1 MTQYRRNYRR
11 RQDGGSAS
19 PRPADIY
26 QQVTDR
32 IIAGLE
38 AGTVPWRKPWRT
50 AGGMPRSMST
60 GRRYQ
65 GVNVM
70 LLAMTAADR
79 GYTSSWWGTRRQ
91 VNEQGGW
98 IRKGQNRENGKGA
111 TYVSVWRDYVPQDAD
126 ADDGA
131 EDDPD
136 APGARKRVVARMV
149 PVFNADQCQDLP
161 ERFYPKPGAPV
172 GALAGPEA
180 VLAAY
185 EATPGAAPVFYD
197 VHGEAH
203 YDLVAD
209 QIHMPKRDEHTSA
222 GRYYSTQFH
231 ERVHSTGH
239 ASRLARETV
248 GHGHKFGSPG
258 YGREE
263 LVAELGAAFLCAETG
278 TETGDTAEQSAAYLA
293 DWLATIREDRKL
305 VVQSAS
311 AAQKAADLIVEPSR
325 QAQRAE
331 DRGGELDDPDPDGEP
346 DPGIEAA

>member
-1 MTQYRRNYRR
+1 MPGLILATIRPGCRATMEPAPSMTQYRRNYQR

-26 QQVTDR
+26 QQVTAR

-91 VNEQGGW
+91 VSEQGGW

-111 TYVSVWRDYVPQDAD
+111 TYVSLGRDYGPQDAD

-136 APGARKRVVARMV
+136 APGARKPVSAPLFPLFKPV
-149 PVFNADQCQDLP
+149 PSPPLP
-161 ERFYPKPGAPV
+161 VTSHPV
-172 GALAGPEA
+172 P
-180 VLAAY
+180 
-185 EATPGAAPVFYD
+185 
-197 VHGEAH
+197 
-203 YDLVAD
+203 LV
-209 QIHMPKRDEHTSA
+209 
-222 GRYYSTQFH
+222 
-231 ERVHSTGH
+231 
-239 ASRLARETV
+239 
-248 GHGHKFGSPG
+248 
-258 YGREE
+258 
-263 LVAELGAAFLCAETG
+263 
-278 TETGDTAEQSAAYLA
+278 
-293 DWLATIREDRKL
+293 
-305 VVQSAS
+305 
-311 AAQKAADLIVEPSR
+311 
-325 QAQRAE
+325 
-331 DRGGELDDPDPDGEP
+331 
-346 DPGIEAA
+346 

>member
-1 MTQYRRNYRR
+1 MPGLILATTGRGCRATKGSAPSMTQSRRNFQGRE
-11 RQDGGSAS
+11 GGGRGSRG
-19 PRPADIY
+19 PGDIY
-26 QQVTDR
+26 KQVTDG

-91 VNEQGGW
+91 VSEQGGW

-111 TYVSVWRDYVPQDAD
+111 TYVSVWRDYGPQDAD

-161 ERFYPKPGAPV
+161 ERFYPVPGAPV
-172 GALAGPEA
+172 EALPGPDP
-180 VLAAY
+180 VLAAT
-185 EATPGAAPVFYD
+185 EPTPRPPPFSHVNLHATYHPLP
-197 VHGEAH
+197 
-203 YDLVAD
+203 
-209 QIHMPKRDEHTSA
+209 PPT
-222 GRYYSTQFH
+222 
-231 ERVHSTGH
+231 
-239 ASRLARETV
+239 
-248 GHGHKFGSPG
+248 P
-258 YGREE
+258 
-263 LVAELGAAFLCAETG
+263 
-278 TETGDTAEQSAAYLA
+278 
-293 DWLATIREDRKL
+293 
-305 VVQSAS
+305 
-311 AAQKAADLIVEPSR
+311 
-325 QAQRAE
+325 
-331 DRGGELDDPDPDGEP
+331 
-346 DPGIEAA
+346 